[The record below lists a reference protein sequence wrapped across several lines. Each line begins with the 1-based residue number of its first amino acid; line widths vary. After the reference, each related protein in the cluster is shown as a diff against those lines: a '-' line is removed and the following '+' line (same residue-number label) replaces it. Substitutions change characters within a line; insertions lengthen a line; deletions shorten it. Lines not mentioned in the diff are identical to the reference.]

1 MQDVIAFDQNETCKM
16 QFEIPEIDECPICHH
31 ALQPTILNSRYVMDD
46 PNGESLL
53 CYLYTAFFCPKCRG
67 VFMGKFSE
75 SLDLRFGPNS
85 VYLGQYSLFPTVPD
99 YDRFSDKI
107 TDLSA
112 TFVQTYEQAQYAE
125 SSGLNQICGIGY
137 RKALEYLVKD
147 YLCHKVPADE
157 NAIKTE
163 ALGRSL
169 HRIEDSRIQAL
180 AQRATWIGNDETH
193 YVKKHEDLDV
203 MTMKVFINAMVHFID
218 SDLALE
224 QALGIERA

>member
-1 MQDVIAFDQNETCKM
+1 
-16 QFEIPEIDECPICHH
+16 
-31 ALQPTILNSRYVMDD
+31 
-46 PNGESLL
+46 
-53 CYLYTAFFCPKCRG
+53 
-67 VFMGKFSE
+67 MGKFSE

-85 VYLGQYSLFPTVPD
+85 VYLGAYSLSPTVPD

-107 TDLSA
+107 INLSA
-112 TFVQTYEQAQYAE
+112 TFVQTYEQAQCAE
-125 SSGLNQICGIGY
+125 AN
-137 RKALEYLVKD
+137 LVKD
-147 YLCHKVPADE
+147 YLCHKAPADE
-157 NAIKTE
+157 DAIKTE

-169 HRIEDSRIQAL
+169 QRIEDSRIQAL

-203 MTMKVFINAMVHFID
+203 ATMKVFINAMVHFID